1 MSHGR
6 KEAATHQ
13 AAGKKGLGLAPKLLS
28 AIAVLVVVAGLVS
41 AIGFRSLEQTID
53 GFGEQ
58 AGYTERSFMVGRAT
72 TNLLAYA
79 RAVEWLPVELSPDQ
93 RRHWETSI
101 ADERRGLNDRL
112 DRLAST
118 IVIPENRAR
127 LEQTR
132 ELLNRYRGVEE
143 RVLELSRAG
152 QLKEAGDA
160 AVAGAPAIDRAR
172 QLMREIEEAASAVG
186 EAAAERTRLAAVGAE
201 KLLIAAPAIGIPLG
215 LGIAMLIVLRGVT
228 GPLRRLSGQAS
239 RLAEGQLDHLAEG
252 AERGDEVGEI
262 ARGLETLRLA
272 AQRAR
277 QLEAEVEQARAQAAE
292 DRRTAML
299 GLADSFESSVG
310 GVIGIVASAS
320 TELEQTARQ
329 MSVSAKEA
337 GTKAGEAAQGTETA
351 SQGVNTVAAAA
362 EELSASISEIS
373 RQVSQSATVARQ
385 AVEEAKRTDSTV
397 EALAASAARIGEVV
411 RLISD
416 IAGQTNLL
424 ALNATIEAARAGEAG
439 KGFAVVAGEVK
450 ALASQT
456 AKATEEIGRQI
467 AEMRGATDGAVTAVR
482 GIATTIARID
492 EIASA
497 IAAAVEEQGAATR
510 EISGS
515 VQRAAQGTAR
525 VTESVAGVDRAAN
538 DTGAAATQ
546 VLAAAGELS
555 RQAEGLRTEVG
566 RFLNTV
572 RAG

>member
-1 MSHGR
+1 VIL
-6 KEAATHQ
+6 EAAIRVNNATIQEKNAILEQDAARTAEFERAYGRAIDQ
-13 AAGKKGLGLAPKLLS
+13 ARESIDALIARSSTPERRAGNVRIREAIDAYDVVTRRSIAHALKNENEQAFRISGGEGREARMRLVEMIEQRAQIVQADMERISKETDALEASLVTQLYVSATVGVLAALGLLLWIGNGM
-28 AIAVLVVVAGLVS
+28 IAG
-41 AIGFRSLEQTID
+41 
-53 GFGEQ
+53 
-58 AGYTERSFMVGRAT
+58 
-72 TNLLAYA
+72 
-79 RAVEWLPVELSPDQ
+79 PLS
-93 RRHWETSI
+93 RMSG
-101 ADERRGLNDRL
+101 AM
-112 DRLAST
+112 DRLAGGDLD
-118 IVIPENRAR
+118 IEVHGAERKDEVGVLARALEVFKKNGLEVRR
-127 LEQTR
+127 L
-132 ELLNRYRGVEE
+132 
-143 RVLELSRAG
+143 A
-152 QLKEAGDA
+152 
-160 AVAGAPAIDRAR
+160 
-172 QLMREIEEAASAVG
+172 
-186 EAAAERTRLAAVGAE
+186 AAAEEE
-201 KLLIAAPAIGIPLG
+201 KR
-215 LGIAMLIVLRGVT
+215 RGEEE
-228 GPLRRLSGQAS
+228 RRK
-239 RLAEGQLDHLAEG
+239 
-252 AERGDEVGEI
+252 
-262 ARGLETLRLA
+262 
-272 AQRAR
+272 
-277 QLEAEVEQARAQAAE
+277 
-292 DRRTAML
+292 AML

-329 MSVSAKEA
+329 MSVSAREA

-566 RFLNTV
+566 RFLNNV
-572 RAG
+572 RTA